1 MRYLI
6 TLKYDFQPSINHY
19 RINQF
24 LILLCHRNS
33 TLVKNVINF
42 YYIIVHYLTC
52 FYKITSRHL
61 KFKRLHKRKLFFIRA
76 FLELKLVD
84 TYCTKTKKRLWLFRD
99 EWDNDTEHLSIVVTL
114 FGWRWVVQNFW
125 KQCIIARL
133 KNNSEKILRYKY
145 TF

>member
-1 MRYLI
+1 MHSNEI
-6 TLKYDFQPSINHY
+6 PNNVVHNKIIKYDFQPSINHY

-42 YYIIVHYLTC
+42 YYRIVHYLTC

-76 FLELKLVD
+76 FLELKIVD
-84 TYCTKTKKRLWLFRD
+84 TYCTKTKKR
-99 EWDNDTEHLSIVVTL
+99 I
-114 FGWRWVVQNFW
+114 
-125 KQCIIARL
+125 L
-133 KNNSEKILRYKY
+133 KVYGYLGTNEIMIPSVYQSL
-145 TF
+145 